1 LAALYESGGD
11 PRDWELALKVFAR
24 ALKGREAS
32 QPFPEDGFVGAAQ
45 HFLWYLSREFNPP

>member
-45 HFLWYLSREFNPP
+45 HFLWYLSREFDPP